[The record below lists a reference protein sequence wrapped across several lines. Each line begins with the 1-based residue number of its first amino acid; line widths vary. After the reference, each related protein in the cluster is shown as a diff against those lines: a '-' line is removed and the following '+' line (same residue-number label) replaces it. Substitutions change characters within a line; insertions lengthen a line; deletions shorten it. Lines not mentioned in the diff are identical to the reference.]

1 MTVMTGIAPIV
12 QTVEVKT
19 PPERAFEAFT
29 GSMGDWWPKGM
40 TIGGSHHVAV
50 VNEPRAGGR
59 WFERDAEGRE
69 TDWGRVLAWEPPGQR
84 REGHLDR
91 GLEAGVERPGRVD
104 LPGEQQPPGRL
115 RGQHPAP
122 ESVSRPSASR
132 SNQRPPALG
141 SMTAASRSALPM

>member
-50 VNEPRAGGR
+50 VIEPRAGGR

-69 TDWGRVLAWEPPGQR
+69 TDWGRVLAGSRPGGFCSPGR
-84 REGHLDR
+84 ST
-91 GLEAGVERPGRVD
+91 RPGRST
-104 LPGEQQPPGRL
+104 
-115 RGQHPAP
+115 PA
-122 ESVSRPSASR
+122 SRPRSR
-132 SNQRPPALG
+132 WP
-141 SMTAASRSALPM
+141 SRHCPGAGPG

>member
-12 QTVEVKT
+12 QTVEVKA

-50 VNEPRAGGR
+50 VIEPRAGGR

-69 TDWGRVLAWEPPGQR
+69 TDSGAGCWPGS
-84 REGHLDR
+84 
-91 GLEAGVERPGRVD
+91 RPGSGAKAISTWSRTR
-104 LPGEQQPPGRL
+104 GRT
-115 RGQHPAP
+115 P
-122 ESVSRPSASR
+122 RPR
-132 SNQRPPALG
+132 
-141 SMTAASRSALPM
+141 